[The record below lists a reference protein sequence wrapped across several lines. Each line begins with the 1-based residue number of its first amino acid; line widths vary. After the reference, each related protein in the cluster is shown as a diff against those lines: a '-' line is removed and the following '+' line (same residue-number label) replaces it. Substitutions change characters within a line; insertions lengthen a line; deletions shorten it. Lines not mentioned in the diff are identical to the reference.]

1 MRNLGTMK
9 VVYLVTVSE
18 SSGASSLG
26 CTGKR
31 PLNGCCMVLSEE
43 NEVHSTKMH
52 NALVN
57 KLHNKRVWRTKK
69 CDLLLITVEDSGHR
83 PTSASVC
90 VM

>member
-1 MRNLGTMK
+1 MLVRNLGTMK
-9 VVYLVTVSE
+9 VVCLVNVSE

-52 NALVN
+52 NALVTN
-57 KLHNKRVWRTKK
+57 YTTKEFGGQK
-69 CDLLLITVEDSGHR
+69 NVTYY
-83 PTSASVC
+83 
-90 VM
+90 